1 MTNFNKRTTTCT
13 NVPNGKVDEVIKSLI
28 TVHGYYRDEITV
40 TKAYDNTYV
49 VCGSKNI

>member
-13 NVPNGKVDEVIKSLI
+13 NVPYGKVDETIRALI
-28 TVHGYYRDEITV
+28 TVHGYSRDEITV